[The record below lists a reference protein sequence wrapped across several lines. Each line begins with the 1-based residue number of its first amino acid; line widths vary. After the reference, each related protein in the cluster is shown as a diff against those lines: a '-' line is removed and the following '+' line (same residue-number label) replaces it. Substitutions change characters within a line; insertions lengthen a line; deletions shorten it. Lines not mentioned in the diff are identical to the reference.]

1 MKRKAPGGAGLRV
14 LSPLE
19 LIAKLAAL
27 IPPPRV
33 HLTRFH
39 GVFAPNAAARSR
51 VVPAPPANE
60 AIPCAAPGGE

>member
-1 MKRKAPGGAGLRV
+1 MKRKAPGGTGLLV
-14 LSPLE
+14 LTPLE

-39 GVFAPNAAARSR
+39 GVFSRGAAGA
-51 VVPAPPANE
+51 
-60 AIPCAAPGGE
+60 CAVGPSAGI